1 MATESCRRLP
11 YLLVVNMFAS
21 ELNTVLS
28 DQDVL
33 FISSVKKVKYFVAF
47 DLIDQMPA
55 SLNDSHGDQ
64 ADGD

>member
-1 MATESCRRLP
+1 MATESCRRSP